1 MEYNIQEL
9 LEKWQPVLDHED
21 LPKIRDRQRRQTV
34 AVLLENQAIAD
45 AHTIRKEGPQSS
57 LTYLLEAAP
66 TNAMGASSSTASTGS
81 IDIYDP
87 VMISMVRRSMP
98 NLIAYDLCGVQPMT
112 MPTGLIFALRA
123 RYGTQTGVEALF
135 NEANTYWSAQGSGG
149 TTAQAGTDP
158 STLVTTGNTAY
169 TVGTGMSTALAE
181 ALGDAGNNAIRE
193 MAISIEKVSVT
204 AVSRAL
210 KAEYTT
216 ELAQDLKAV
225 HGLDAE
231 SELANILSA
240 EILTEINRE
249 VIRQIYRTSTPGA
262 QENTVTPGYFD
273 LDVDSDGRWM
283 VERFKGLLFQIEREA
298 NQIAK
303 ATRSGKGN
311 WMIVPSDVAS
321 AFAMAGHLD
330 YNSAL
335 SAERLEVDD
344 TGNTFAGTLFGR
356 IKVYIDPYFSSSAGN
371 QWVTVGYKGS
381 SPFDAGLFYCPYVP
395 LQMYRAVGQDTF
407 QPKIGFKTRYGMVAH
422 PFATT
427 AADGKVLGG
436 NTVNRNKYF
445 RNFVVQNL
453 M

>member
-21 LPKIRDRQRRQTV
+21 LPKIGDKHRRSTV
-34 AVLLENQAIAD
+34 AVLLENQAMSNAD
-45 AHTIRKEGPQSS
+45 TVRRDPTNS
-57 LTYLLEAAP
+57 LTYLLEDAP
-66 TNAMGASSSTASTGS
+66 TNNMGASSSVAGTGN

-87 VMISMVRRSMP
+87 VLISMVRRSMP
-98 NLIAYDLCGVQPMT
+98 NLLAYDLCGVQPMT

-123 RYGTQTGVEALF
+123 RYGSQGGVEALF
-135 NEANTYWSAQGSGG
+135 NEADTSFSMQGSSGSA
-149 TTAQAGTDP
+149 TQAGSDA
-158 STLVTTGNTAY
+158 SLSISGANTAY
-169 TVGTGMSTALAE
+169 TFQKGMSTALAE
-181 ALGDAGNNAIRE
+181 ALGDSGSNAIRE
-193 MAISIEKVSVT
+193 MAISIEKVPVT

-210 KAEYTT
+210 KAEYTH

-231 SELANILSA
+231 TELANILSA
-240 EILTEINRE
+240 EILAEINRE
-249 VIRQIYRTSTPGA
+249 VIRSIYTTSTAGA
-262 QENTVTPGYFD
+262 QENTTTAGYYD

-298 NQIAK
+298 NAIAK

-311 WMIVPSDVAS
+311 WMLVPSDVAS

-335 SAERLEVDD
+335 SAEKLDVDD

-356 IKVYIDPYFSSSAGN
+356 IKVYIDPYFQSSAGN
-371 QWVTVGYKGS
+371 QWCTVGYKGT

-395 LQMYRAVGQDTF
+395 LQMYRAVGQDSF
-407 QPKIGFKTRYGMVAH
+407 APKIGFKTRYGMVAH
-422 PFATT
+422 PFATSN
-427 AADGKVLGG
+427 ADGVVASGVAG
-436 NTVNRNKYF
+436 NKNRFF
-445 RNFVVQNL
+445 RSFVIQNL